1 MPGVTI
7 AVSGASQI
15 KQELKTDF
23 EAYDFED
30 PHTGILLT
38 HSRICV
44 NSVYTNGNQMS
55 YMQQNM
61 GICNWKGMPG
71 SFSSIQPFA
80 STRKS
85 QVNVTSG

>member
-1 MPGVTI
+1 M
-7 AVSGASQI
+7 
-15 KQELKTDF
+15 KQELKKDF

-44 NSVYTNGNQMS
+44 NSVYTNGNQMY